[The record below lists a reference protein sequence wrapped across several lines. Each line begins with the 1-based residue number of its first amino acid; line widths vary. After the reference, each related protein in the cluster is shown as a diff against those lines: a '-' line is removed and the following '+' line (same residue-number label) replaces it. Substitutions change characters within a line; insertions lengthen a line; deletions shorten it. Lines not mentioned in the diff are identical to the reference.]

1 MVFRASAIA
10 IRAAARRLT
19 GATQLPRTTGGFS
32 HVRRLQRC
40 ALMPRSVATDA
51 SINLHQHHHRRL
63 CMASRAFST
72 AMDAEA
78 GRHAL
83 AKAHDAIERD
93 DIDEAMK
100 HLSIAAHLDVADAQ
114 YLLGSLLHQD
124 EGDDSEGASDD
135 SEDAAQLVADAE
147 TNRQRAA
154 DPDEP
159 QDLRTIRKRARA
171 AYKQYLLSQR
181 SDASTPAG
189 TRLARSIVQRATR
202 AELDRAFGVTLT
214 QLLDPATELRPLS
227 SVAAD
232 ETAANAV
239 GDVTQAVEWL
249 RRAAAHGHRDAHVYL
264 GNLCLEQEPP
274 LATHALEWYFR
285 VTPPR
290 LQKDPH
296 PDALCNIG
304 MLLHDGV
311 ENAEPPIAA
320 DRAASVPFFVQAAEA
335 GDASA
340 QFFMGQLL
348 FHGDDELGILA
359 NARNGMAL
367 LEKAAEQNHSGALF
381 FLAQLYRSGDAQHKI
396 KPNHDLFLHYLDHAM
411 QAGDEDALFCMAD
424 MYFHGSDGFDR
435 DLEQARL
442 FYEASAE
449 AGSADAFCCL
459 GALYYNGEGV
469 KRDYEKA
476 FMYYQEAADRH
487 SMEAWKNLADMYYAG
502 RGVPKNKAT
511 AESILKM
518 LKKMEEEE
526 EEQ

>member
-1 MVFRASAIA
+1 MVFRTST
-10 IRAAARRLT
+10 IRAAARQLT
-19 GATQLPRTTGGFS
+19 SATRIARAATSQIHG
-32 HVRRLQRC
+32 VRAQSS
-40 ALMPRSVATDA
+40 AVMPRGLSWSAYNARFGPTA
-51 SINLHQHHHRRL
+51 ARH
-63 CMASRAFST
+63 FST

-78 GRHAL
+78 GRRAL

-100 HLSIAAHLDVADAQ
+100 QLGVAAHLDVADAQ

-124 EGDDSEGASDD
+124 EGDDTEEDD
-135 SEDAAQLVADAE
+135 ETSLVADAE

-154 DPDEP
+154 DADEP

-171 AYKQYLLSQR
+171 AYKQYLLGQR
-181 SDASTPAG
+181 SDSDAPA
-189 TRLARSIVQRATR
+189 TRLARSIVQRATP

-214 QLLDPATELRPLS
+214 QLLDPATEIRPLS
-227 SVAAD
+227 AVAMD
-232 ETAANAV
+232 EASSV
-239 GDVTQAVEWL
+239 GDVTQAIEWL

-274 LATHALEWYFR
+274 LAKHALEWYFR

-296 PDALCNIG
+296 PDALFNIG

-311 ENAEPPIAA
+311 ENAEPPLEAN
-320 DRAASVPFFVQAAEA
+320 RAASVPFFVQAAEA

-348 FHGDDELGILA
+348 FHGDEELGIVA
-359 NARNGMAL
+359 NAKSGMML

-396 KPNHDLFLHYLDHAM
+396 KPNHHLFLHYLDHAM

-424 MYFHGSDGFDR
+424 MYFHGSDGFDK
-435 DLEQARL
+435 DLEQARM

-469 KRDYEKA
+469 ARDYEKA

-487 SMEAWKNLADMYYAG
+487 SMEAWKNLADMYYSG
-502 RGVPKNKAT
+502 RGVPKNRAT
-511 AESILKM
+511 AQSILKM

-526 EEQ
+526 EEH

>member
-40 ALMPRSVATDA
+40 AVMPRSVATDA

-348 FHGDDELGILA
+348 RRSKTTA
-359 NARNGMAL
+359 AR
-367 LEKAAEQNHSGALF
+367 SSSS
-381 FLAQLYRSGDAQHKI
+381 RSSTARATRSTRSS
-396 KPNHDLFLHYLDHAM
+396 PTTTLFLHYLDHAM